1 MTRGYGKPSDR
12 DSGSDDEDMSDDGQ
26 EDTLNNTSREKG
38 SEAGHQRLEFV
49 MGDTALPRDMT
60 VYQASSSNLSEA
72 SIVSN
77 RPITGGP
84 AVRVGSCD
92 QQWLRVHG

>member
-60 VYQASSSNLSEA
+60 VYQASSINQSWS
-72 SIVSN
+72 SVVSN
-77 RPITGGP
+77 WPFTGGS
-84 AVRVGSCD
+84 AVRVGSRN
-92 QQWLRVHG
+92 QQWLRLHR

>member
-1 MTRGYGKPSDR
+1 
-12 DSGSDDEDMSDDGQ
+12 MSDDGQ

-60 VYQASSSNLSEA
+60 VYQASIISQSET
-72 SIVSN
+72 S
-77 RPITGGP
+77 
-84 AVRVGSCD
+84 
-92 QQWLRVHG
+92 Q